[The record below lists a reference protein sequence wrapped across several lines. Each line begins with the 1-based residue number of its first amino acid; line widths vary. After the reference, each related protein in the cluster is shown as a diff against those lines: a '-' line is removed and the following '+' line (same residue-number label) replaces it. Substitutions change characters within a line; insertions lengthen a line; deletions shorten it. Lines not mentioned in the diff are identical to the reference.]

1 MYSSGHK
8 MRGKSDA
15 ALLFFVIPLYRKLKN
30 SVKESELMNVIK
42 MSVDG
47 QRYQS
52 KPSDGEI
59 ICLNNRIGR
68 FAKEVNP
75 DNLKDTL
82 YRIGSKGYTFS
93 PATFKD
99 GIRCQETFEQQ
110 QLFVLDIDNK
120 NPNKKVTFDEIKKRA
135 DLYELPIL
143 SAYDS
148 FSSKDHDRFRLVF
161 LNDVSVSDKRV
172 AKAMLLALGEIF
184 PEADPLCYK
193 DISKMYFG
201 GKGMI
206 YQDDKIPT
214 TNIESIFRNYAN
226 CMKERYNL
234 NHYKEHIA
242 RFSKATGI
250 ALNKNGLLDV
260 ISSDY
265 LPEPDNPTEDA
276 GANTYPEN
284 GKNSPTAIIYNQD
297 DPNIKAN
304 GEIFPNKY
312 YVINFNVD
320 GTGNSSVKTPGEKSK
335 NHKKY
340 RSGVLQEM
348 TKRCRLFNDF
358 STGDRKLSHDELF
371 GIATNLIHV
380 ESGEDY
386 FMDKRMEYPELYSDD
401 IKNKKWE
408 LNLSYIKGNNYYPE
422 SCDRYCPYKDEC
434 RHCKNILK
442 TAHPERGSMEKI
454 VGYHEEFSTMEE
466 MQDDVYDAI
475 RNAFYDNGKKFYVIK
490 AMTGAGKSHSYLK
503 LMQEHPDTRFIIAVP
518 TNLLKNEILKKAKTS
533 GLEVLK
539 TPSLEEIKDEIP
551 SGIWKQI
558 QKMYKRGQHYLV
570 HTYIQKELEKKDIP
584 CLRKYMQKREKLK
597 SWGGCIITT
606 HRYLLSMDKERLDE
620 FDSIII
626 DEDIIFKSII
636 SNQGEITVS
645 DLKRLK
651 KETTSPQLSK
661 KIKRLLKASKTQSCI
676 KTEWF
681 EMDDDGG
688 DKKSL
693 LFDAPSFCL
702 AERFYLRRCEN
713 EPNLDEDTFFFLKP
727 ADFPGDKYI
736 MVSATADEEVC
747 RWYFGEGNVDFY
759 ECKKARYMGELKQYC
774 GKSMSRTCLANN
786 PGMVERLRSRF
797 DMSSENVITFM
808 NQGIGE
814 LHFGNTEGSNMLE
827 GQDIL
832 VIGTPY
838 HAEFLYKL
846 AAFSMKVK
854 FDEDEKMTLQ
864 DIEYNG
870 YRFRFTTFH
879 DEDLRKIHLWMIE
892 SELEQAVGRARLLRN
907 ACTVYLFS
915 NFPLSQSKMITD
927 FDFGE
932 K

>member
-1 MYSSGHK
+1 MNTIKISYDQ
-8 MRGKSDA
+8 KSFQA
-15 ALLFFVIPLYRKLKN
+15 
-30 SVKESELMNVIK
+30 
-42 MSVDG
+42 
-47 QRYQS
+47 
-52 KPSDGEI
+52 KPSGDEMRWI
-59 ICLNNRIGR
+59 NNRIAKS
-68 FAKEVNP
+68 AKEL
-75 DNLKDTL
+75 DRDGLLRIIT
-82 YRIGSKGYTFS
+82 RIGSEGCTFS
-93 PATFKD
+93 PATFINGK
-99 GIRCQETFEQQ
+99 RNKENFEQQ
-110 QLFVLDIDNK
+110 QLFALDFDNK
-120 NPNKKVTFDEIKKRA
+120 DPKKKITFEEVKERA
-135 DLYELPIL
+135 CQYELPIL
-143 SAYDS
+143 FSYDTM
-148 FSSKDHDRFRLVF
+148 SSTDHDKFRVVF
-161 LNDVSVSDKRV
+161 LNDVSVTDRRV
-172 AKAMLLALGEIF
+172 AEAMQLAMGKMF
-184 PEADPLCYK
+184 PEADPSCYK
-193 DISKMYFG
+193 DVSKLYFG
-201 GKGMI
+201 GKEVL
-206 YQDDKIPT
+206 YYDDTLPEI
-214 TNIESIFRNYAN
+214 NIESIFRNYTY
-226 CMKERYNL
+226 CMKVKHKD
-234 NHYKEHIA
+234 NHYREHIA
-242 RFSKATGI
+242 KFSEETGI
-250 ALNKNGLLDV
+250 ALTRKGLLD
-260 ISSDY
+260 ITLSDH
-265 LPEPDNPTEDA
+265 LPEPDDSTEDC
-276 GANTYPEN
+276 GATKYIEN
-284 GKNSPTAIIYNQD
+284 GKNSPTAIIYQD

-312 YVINFNVD
+312 YVIKFNVD
-320 GTGNSSVKTPGEKSK
+320 DTGNSSVKTPGEKAK

-348 TKRCRLFNDF
+348 TKRCRLFHDF

-386 FMDKRMEYPELYSDD
+386 FMDKRIEYPELYSDD

-475 RNAFYDNGKKFYVIK
+475 RNAFYDKGKKFYVIK

-503 LMQEHPDTRFIIAVP
+503 LMREHPDTRFIIAVP

-570 HTYIQKELEKKDIP
+570 HKYIQKELEKKDIP

-597 SWGGCIITT
+597 TWDGCVITT
-606 HRYLLSMDKERLDE
+606 HRYLLSMDKERIDE

-651 KETTSPQLSK
+651 KETTSPQLSN

-681 EMDDDGG
+681 EMDDNGG

-693 LFDAPSFCL
+693 LFDVPSFCL
-702 AERFYLRRCEN
+702 AERFYLRKCEN
-713 EPNLDEDTFFFLKP
+713 EPNLDEDTFVFLKP

-747 RWYFGEGNVDFY
+747 SWYFGEENVDFY

-797 DMSSENVITFM
+797 DMPSENVITFM

-870 YRFRFTTFH
+870 YRFRFTTFQ

-907 ACTVYLFS
+907 ACIVHLFS